1 MSWASKEFKSID
13 LGDKR
18 LNARVAVL
26 ADRLSQNPT
35 QSIPNACQGWRETQA
50 AYRFF
55 ANEKTTWQNIL
66 SSHWESTTQR
76 MRGHAVVLNIQD
88 TTELN
93 FNGQEIEGL
102 GPLSYE
108 AQRGMYLHPTYAIT
122 PERVPLGVMD
132 AWMWTREFRD
142 ADGVRPG
149 IKESTRW
156 IEGYERVAQLALEL
170 PEVRQVYVADREAD
184 IHALLSRA
192 QSLNYAADVLIR
204 CKHNRALPQGDKLW
218 ARVEQA
224 EPLGF
229 VRFDMASGRGR
240 KARAVTQELRAAR
253 VELSDG
259 VTIACLVATEIDA
272 PKGSKPVVWRL
283 LTNRA
288 VDTLEQAIELIDWYR
303 ARWEIEMFFL
313 ILKEGCRVES
323 LQLERVERIEN
334 ALALYMVIAWRVNRL
349 MRLGRALPKLPVDL
363 GFEKDEWQAAYIL
376 NKKRPPAKPPDLNTV
391 VRLVAQ
397 LGGFIGRK
405 SDGEPGAK
413 TIWLGLEKIG
423 AFVEGMQF
431 ARETGLA

>member
-1 MSWASKEFKSID
+1 
-13 LGDKR
+13 
-18 LNARVAVL
+18 
-26 ADRLSQNPT
+26 
-35 QSIPNACQGWRETQA
+35 
-50 AYRFF
+50 
-55 ANEKTTWQNIL
+55 
-66 SSHWESTTQR
+66 
-76 MRGHAVVLNIQD
+76 
-88 TTELN
+88 
-93 FNGQEIEGL
+93 
-102 GPLSYE
+102 
-108 AQRGMYLHPTYAIT
+108 
-122 PERVPLGVMD
+122 
-132 AWMWTREFRD
+132 
-142 ADGVRPG
+142 
-149 IKESTRW
+149 
-156 IEGYERVAQLALEL
+156 
-170 PEVRQVYVADREAD
+170 
-184 IHALLSRA
+184 
-192 QSLNYAADVLIR
+192 
-204 CKHNRALPQGDKLW
+204 
-218 ARVEQA
+218 
-224 EPLGF
+224 
-229 VRFDMASGRGR
+229 
-240 KARAVTQELRAAR
+240 
-253 VELSDG
+253 
-259 VTIACLVATEIDA
+259 
-272 PKGSKPVVWRL
+272 L